1 MRDIAKAFDLILHK
15 GKTDELYN
23 IAGRSEVTVH
33 EVARVIWRLMGME
46 GDVEEHIQYVKDR
59 EFNDYRYAI
68 DGKKLENLGW
78 TAETDF
84 EDGMK
89 ETGKREGG
97 RMRFL
102 VAWYLAHPDHWSHY
116 EAALEAHPRI
126 TNAMANPMI
135 L

>member
-15 GKTDELYN
+15 GRTDELYN
-23 IAGRSEVTVH
+23 IAGRSEVTVY

-68 DGKKLENLGW
+68 DGRKLEKLGW
-78 TAETDF
+78 KAETAF

-89 ETGKREGG
+89 ETGRRVELT
-97 RMRFL
+97 R
-102 VAWYLAHPDHWSHY
+102 
-116 EAALEAHPRI
+116 
-126 TNAMANPMI
+126 
-135 L
+135 